1 MIIIVRNYVTDG
13 LNVEEVGG
21 RRESQSPKAHSI
33 GQRPMYKSISV
44 FALKVTMFAF
54 ANGEYDMVGGH
65 SRGLR
70 APCREAPPRCFS

>member
-1 MIIIVRNYVTDG
+1 MIIIVRNYMTDG

-44 FALKVTMFAF
+44 FAL
-54 ANGEYDMVGGH
+54 
-65 SRGLR
+65 
-70 APCREAPPRCFS
+70 